1 MSQYLPAVDIYN
13 YTPSLCVYNTPH
25 HRHQLLLHIFKQR
38 EVRKYFYLFSFHR
51 DKNVNI
57 STPSQSS
64 YLLSWVSE
72 ELLGNVFQRKQMCSL
87 PCAGL
92 SLKHALKLLK
102 NNKIFTVPSPSTPR
116 GVEKQ
121 NVWTCIVAIR
131 LGAVRPMFVSAG
143 PHFSVIFQNISGAIF
158 QIFTPQCAPRLFPL
172 SSSDWAELEQCSS
185 NSRYKNVIKGQI
197 SSHAPLPPP
206 LTPATEY
213 KCVETSPP
221 EMICLVLTP
230 DLFNFHF
237 RTQ

>member
-25 HRHQLLLHIFKQR
+25 HRHQLLLNIFKQR

-102 NNKIFTVPSPSTPR
+102 NNKIFTVLPPGPRSQHPARCGETECLDLHCCDPSRCSPANVCVRWSTFFR
-116 GVEKQ
+116 NISEYF
-121 NVWTCIVAIR
+121 WCDISDIYTTMRAAIISPQQQR
-131 LGAVRPMFVSAG
+131 LGGAGAVQQQQVQKCYQGANQFTCTAANTTNTTCNRIQMCGNFTTGNDLPGPDSRPV
-143 PHFSVIFQNISGAIF
+143 
-158 QIFTPQCAPRLFPL
+158 
-172 SSSDWAELEQCSS
+172 
-185 NSRYKNVIKGQI
+185 
-197 SSHAPLPPP
+197 
-206 LTPATEY
+206 
-213 KCVETSPP
+213 
-221 EMICLVLTP
+221 
-230 DLFNFHF
+230 
-237 RTQ
+237 